1 LVENGRAALLL
12 KDATATAETAD
23 SLYLGYAFVTQ
34 GPEEHI
40 LPAFVLDDWGHEIKS
55 LQLYEWVAEH
65 GDQFPRAEI
74 FGFEPNGL
82 ATQCFLRQIE
92 LDSLLPCY
100 AYRRQD
106 TPLVE
111 GLWLQAILLPDESV
125 SAPQK
130 TKRPPELKR
139 PLSAAKVSWW
149 RVNPAASQL
158 GLMVLGVDMGRRP
171 AQ

>member
-1 LVENGRAALLL
+1 LLL
-12 KDATATAETAD
+12 KDAQPTAETAGW
-23 SLYLGYAFVTQ
+23 LYLRYAFVTQ

-55 LQLYEWVAEH
+55 LPLYEWVAEY

-74 FGFEPNGL
+74 FGFEPDGL

-92 LDSLLPCY
+92 FDSQLPCY
-100 AYRRQD
+100 AYRYKD

-111 GLWLQAILLPDESV
+111 GLLLQAILLPDESA

-139 PLSAAKVSWW
+139 PLSSAKVSWW
-149 RVNPAASQL
+149 RVNPATTRFDFMAL
-158 GLMVLGVDMGRRP
+158 GDQ
-171 AQ
+171 A